1 MYKVISN
8 NSKEKVLMGAQ
19 ENKLEKL
26 QISLN
31 EILCMTI
38 LTVLSQFL

>member
-1 MYKVISN
+1 
-8 NSKEKVLMGAQ
+8 MGAQ